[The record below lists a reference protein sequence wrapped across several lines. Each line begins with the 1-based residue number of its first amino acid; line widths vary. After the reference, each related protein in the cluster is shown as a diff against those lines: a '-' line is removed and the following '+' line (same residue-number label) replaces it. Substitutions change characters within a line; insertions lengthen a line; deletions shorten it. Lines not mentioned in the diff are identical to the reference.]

1 MTQEEKINLS
11 KVRMERARECLE
23 DARINLDNSR
33 YKNAANRS
41 YYAAFHAMR
50 AVLALDSLDF
60 KRHSGVISEFRRRY
74 IKNGAFPLEM
84 SAAIRILFDARSQ
97 SDYDDFFVIAKEDVE
112 QQVQYAV
119 FVIQEIGLYLEEIW
133 NAEN

>member
-74 IKNGAFPLEM
+74 IKNGAFPVEM

>member
-11 KVRMERARECLE
+11 KVRMERAGECLE

>member
-60 KRHSGVISEFRRRY
+60 KGHSGVISEFRRRY
-74 IKNGAFPLEM
+74 IKNGAFPVEM

>member
-133 NAEN
+133 NAQN

>member
-23 DARINLDNSR
+23 DARINLD
-33 YKNAANRS
+33 NRS